1 MVLLDLWRLDR
12 LWRIGQ
18 RVCSSGAVYVENWMK
33 WMLIRKNLDFSM
45 LFIWNFILGKRYS
58 ASNILDNLTEVWQSS
73 CICHY
78 LGSKLEVMLHS
89 KWALIDINCIEYIFV
104 DLSPGRTRDL
114 LYKVDSRSGSDD
126 HKFWFQSRTSR
137 HPNSSTSQ
145 AMSVTLKPIERTE
158 WWSTCLRR
166 PISFPHQALIVM
178 EFSGN

>member
-1 MVLLDLWRLDR
+1 
-12 LWRIGQ
+12 
-18 RVCSSGAVYVENWMK
+18 
-33 WMLIRKNLDFSM
+33 MLIRKNLDFSM

-89 KWALIDINCIEYIFV
+89 VIDRDFQNGALIDINCIEYIFV

-126 HKFWFQSRTSR
+126 HKF
-137 HPNSSTSQ
+137 
-145 AMSVTLKPIERTE
+145 
-158 WWSTCLRR
+158 
-166 PISFPHQALIVM
+166 
-178 EFSGN
+178 